1 MTNPS
6 PQQPPRD
13 SRGREVFR
21 SVWRVLTHNWGAK
34 ILSLVIAVVLWAGL
48 ITQDP
53 SLTREK
59 TFTDVTI
66 SVSGTD
72 SIKRNGFIVVS
83 DLSETLGGATLK
95 VDVPQMQYQNAQ
107 ASYYNLRI
115 DLSRI
120 SQAGVQDIKVQ
131 STNSSAYGSVAEI
144 TPSVVQ
150 IEVEEYVTRY
160 RIPVNVNTEGDAPEG
175 YFAGTPS
182 LDPPMVA
189 VSGPKSLVDQIVR
202 AEAVMDLGSLTAR
215 EGTVRNAVGFNLL
228 DEQGNP
234 VVSDLLS
241 VTSEGVLM
249 DSVIVEQYLYPKKT
263 LRMSEVGLV
272 TGTVAEGY
280 EIKSVTMTPE
290 TVVAAGKS
298 MNIDLLDTLYPS
310 ASVDVTG
317 RSASFQ
323 EHIKVRRPT
332 ELIYLSADSVTVE
345 VEIGP
350 IIQKK
355 GFTDRQIAVVN
366 LDSGLKATLE
376 TKTASVI
383 LNGPQLWINK
393 LRSRDITLTCDAAGL
408 TEGVYDLPVLCQ
420 VEGDDGQTYTVE
432 VTPMSVQVTISEK

>member
-6 PQQPPRD
+6 PQKGG
-13 SRGREVFR
+13 RGRELLR
-21 SVWRVLTHNWGAK
+21 SLGRLLTHNWGAK
-34 ILSLVIAVVLWAGL
+34 ILSLFLAVVLWAGL

-53 SLTREK
+53 TLTREK
-59 TFTDVTI
+59 NFTDVTI
-66 SVSGTD
+66 SVSGMD

-83 DLSETLGGATLK
+83 DLSAVLGGATLR
-95 VDVPQMQYQNAQ
+95 VEVPQMQYQNAQ
-107 ASYYNLRI
+107 ASHYNLRI
-115 DLSRI
+115 DLSRVT
-120 SQAGVQDIKVQ
+120 QAGVQDIKVQ
-131 STNSSAYGSVAEI
+131 STNSSTYGSVEEI
-144 TPSVVQ
+144 TPAVVQ

-160 RIPVNVNTEGDAPEG
+160 RIPVNVNTVGDAPRG
-175 YFAGTPS
+175 YYAGTPS

-189 VSGPKSLVDQIVR
+189 VSGPRSLVEQIVR
-202 AEAVMDLGSLTAR
+202 EAVLELGSLTAR
-215 EGTVRNAVGFNLL
+215 EGTVRNAVGFHLL

-234 VVSDLLS
+234 VESELLS

-249 DSVIVEQYLYPKKT
+249 DSVIVEQYLYPEKT
-263 LRMSEVGLV
+263 LSLSDVGLV

-298 MNIDLLDTLYPS
+298 MNIDLLDSLYPS

-323 EHIKVRRPT
+323 EQVRVRRPT

-355 GFTDRQIAVVN
+355 GFTDRQITVSN
-366 LDSGLKATLE
+366 LDSGLRATLE

-383 LNGPQLWINK
+383 LNGPQLWIDK
-393 LRSRDITLTCDAAGL
+393 LRSRDITVTCDVSGL

-420 VEGDDGQTYTVE
+420 VAGDDGQTYTVE

>member
-6 PQQPPRD
+6 PQQPQKGG
-13 SRGREVFR
+13 RGRELLR
-21 SVWRVLTHNWGAK
+21 SLGRLLTHNWGAK
-34 ILSLVIAVVLWAGL
+34 ILSLFLAVVLWAGL

-53 SLTREK
+53 TLTREK
-59 TFTDVTI
+59 NFTDVTI
-66 SVSGTD
+66 SVSGMD

-83 DLSETLGGATLK
+83 DLSAVLGGATLR
-95 VDVPQMQYQNAQ
+95 VEVPQMQYQNAQ
-107 ASYYNLRI
+107 ASHYNLRI
-115 DLSRI
+115 DLSRVT
-120 SQAGVQDIKVQ
+120 QAGVQDIKVQ
-131 STNSSAYGSVAEI
+131 STNSSTYGSVEEI
-144 TPSVVQ
+144 TPAVVQ

-160 RIPVNVNTEGDAPEG
+160 RIPVNVNTVGDAPRG
-175 YFAGTPS
+175 YYAGTPS

-189 VSGPKSLVDQIVR
+189 VSGPRSLVEQIVR
-202 AEAVMDLGSLTAR
+202 AEAVLDLGSLTAR
-215 EGTVRNAVGFNLL
+215 EGTVRNAVGFHLL

-234 VVSDLLS
+234 VESELLS

-249 DSVIVEQYLYPKKT
+249 DSVIVEQYLYPEKT
-263 LRMSEVGLV
+263 LSLSDVGLV

-298 MNIDLLDTLYPS
+298 MNIDLLDSLYPS

-323 EHIKVRRPT
+323 EQVRVRRPT

-355 GFTDRQIAVVN
+355 GFTDKTITVVN

-376 TKTASVI
+376 NKTASVI
-383 LNGPQLWINK
+383 LNGPQLWITK
-393 LRSRDITLTCDAAGL
+393 LRTRDVTLTCDASGL

-420 VEGDDGQTYTVE
+420 VADDDGQTYTVE